1 MNTSDPNFSLALIS
15 KVASAKSISLGKD
28 EAPAIIT
35 GFMGYLQKEAG
46 YSEGE
51 ALGTILWFAELGG
64 MPKTAAPDP
73 VLVSPAAVPAPAPTA
88 PAAPAPESA
97 TVVDPLTKF
106 KDSRLGKPLMAE
118 VDRRQAQIIAGAEA
132 AIAKNLHPKVVINRG
147 LEGYPQIQGVVD
159 KIMGGDFGGGMSD
172 AYKGLASNQTVRS
185 IAPYAL
191 AGIGSY
197 LTSRA
202 LGADK
207 GTAALAGL
215 AGGALGGYGWNNKD
229 QIMRAKP
236 VPAKVDES
244 AAAAAAAAADAAADA
259 ADRKAYQD
267 QEAGRVQ
274 AIEANLLKPK
284 K

>member
-15 KVASAKSISLGKD
+15 KVASAKPISLGKD

-73 VLVSPAAVPAPAPTA
+73 VSVPPAPAP
-88 PAAPAPESA
+88 APAPALALADPAAADPAAVGQTDKVTPYLRKVLEPFSA
-97 TVVDPLTKF
+97 K
-106 KDSRLGKPLMAE
+106 
-118 VDRRQAQIIAGAEA
+118 AEA
-132 AIAKNLHPKVVINRG
+132 AIKESLHPKVVINRG

-172 AYKGLASNQTVRS
+172 AYKGLTSNPTVRS

-244 AAAAAAAAADAAADA
+244 AAAAAADAADA
-259 ADRKAYQD
+259 ADLKSYRD

>member
-64 MPKTAAPDP
+64 MPKTAAPGSVP
-73 VLVSPAAVPAPAPTA
+73 VPPAAVPAPAA
-88 PAAPAPESA
+88 PAAPAPDPA
-97 TVVDPLTKF
+97 TLVDPPKEF
-106 KDSRLGKPLMAE
+106 VDSALGKLLKPLIPE
-118 VDRRQAQIIAGAEA
+118 IDRRQAQLSADAKGAIKE
-132 AIAKNLHPKVVINRG
+132 NLHPRVVINRG

-172 AYKGLASNQTVRS
+172 AYKGLASNPTVRS

-244 AAAAAAAAADAAADA
+244 AAAAAAAAATDA
-259 ADRKAYQD
+259 ADLKSYQD

>member
-15 KVASAKSISLGKD
+15 KVASAKPISLGKD

-73 VLVSPAAVPAPAPTA
+73 VSVPPAAAPAPAPA
-88 PAAPAPESA
+88 PALAPALALADPAAVNRTDKLTSW
-97 TVVDPLTKF
+97 VDERITKGVEPL
-106 KDSRLGKPLMAE
+106 
-118 VDRRQAQIIAGAEA
+118 IARSEA

-244 AAAAAAAAADAAADA
+244 AAAAAATAAAAADADL
-259 ADRKAYQD
+259 KAYQD

>member
-88 PAAPAPESA
+88 PESA

-172 AYKGLASNQTVRS
+172 AYKGLASNPTVRS

-244 AAAAAAAAADAAADA
+244 AAAAAADAADA
-259 ADRKAYQD
+259 ADLKSYRD

-274 AIEANLLKPK
+274 AIEANLLNQK